1 MTQGAIPDHEVVRQ
15 HRTIWAARPELRAV
29 YHEWFRQLL
38 RCVEG
43 LYPVVEI
50 GAGPGFFKEYFPQL
64 ISTDV
69 VPTPY
74 VDVVCDA
81 GSLPFQSGSV
91 GGLVMVD
98 VLHHLPKPL
107 EFLAEAGRI
116 LQPGGR
122 LAMIE
127 PWITVPSYLLYR
139 YFHHEDCS
147 LAVDVRRPF
156 GELGKRAFD
165 GNAAIP
171 FKLLKQCK
179 PPGAP
184 ALRLLQAVPFLGLPY
199 LATLGFRSARPIPR
213 AVIGIAKVC
222 ERLLSPLRKWASTRI
237 LIVWELP
244 LIAPATALRSEP
256 PIKRGP
262 LQAPNSQNCL
272 HSWR

>member
-1 MTQGAIPDHEVVRQ
+1 MSDQEIIRQ
-15 HRTIWAARPELRAV
+15 HRAIWAARPELRAV
-29 YHEWFRQLL
+29 YQEWFAQLL
-38 RCVEG
+38 RWVEG
-43 LYPVVEI
+43 LHPMVEI
-50 GAGPGFFKEYFPQL
+50 GAGPGFFKAYCPQL

-69 VPTPY
+69 IPTPY

-91 GGLVMVD
+91 GALVMVD

-116 LQPGGR
+116 LHPGGR

-156 GELGKRAFD
+156 GELGKEAFD

-171 FKLLKQCK
+171 FKLLKQLE
-179 PPGAP
+179 PGALS
-184 ALRLLQAVPFLGLPY
+184 LRVLQATHFLGLSY
-199 LATLGFRSARPIPR
+199 LATLGFKRARPIPQTLLGMAR
-213 AVIGIAKVC
+213 VC
-222 ERLLSPLRKWASTRI
+222 ERFLSPLRKFVATRI
-237 LIVWELP
+237 LIVWEH
-244 LIAPATALRSEP
+244 ANE
-256 PIKRGP
+256 G
-262 LQAPNSQNCL
+262 
-272 HSWR
+272 

>member
-1 MTQGAIPDHEVVRQ
+1 MSDQEIIRQ
-15 HRTIWAARPELRAV
+15 HRAIWAARPELCAV
-29 YHEWFRQLL
+29 YQEWFAQLL
-38 RCVEG
+38 RWVEG
-43 LYPVVEI
+43 LHPMVEI
-50 GAGPGFFKEYFPQL
+50 GAGPGFFKAYCPQL

-69 VPTPY
+69 IPTPY

-91 GGLVMVD
+91 GALVMVD

-116 LQPGGR
+116 LHPGGR

-156 GELGKRAFD
+156 GEVGKEAFD

-171 FKLLKQCK
+171 FKLLKQCQS
-179 PPGAP
+179 GAP
-184 ALRLLQAVPFLGLPY
+184 ALCLLQAEPFLGLPY
-199 LATLGFRSARPIPR
+199 LATLGFKRARPIPQTLLGMAR
-213 AVIGIAKVC
+213 VC
-222 ERLLSPLRKWASTRI
+222 ERFLSPLRKFVATRI
-237 LIVWELP
+237 LIVWEH
-244 LIAPATALRSEP
+244 ANE
-256 PIKRGP
+256 G
-262 LQAPNSQNCL
+262 
-272 HSWR
+272 

>member
-1 MTQGAIPDHEVVRQ
+1 MQVAVSDQEFVSQ
-15 HRTIWAARPELRAV
+15 HRAIWAARPELRAV
-29 YHEWFRQLL
+29 YQEWFAQLL

-43 LYPVVEI
+43 LHPIVET

-81 GSLPFQSGSV
+81 GWLPFQSSSV
-91 GGLVMVD
+91 GALVMVD

-107 EFLAEAGRI
+107 EFLAEAGRV
-116 LQPGGR
+116 LRPGGR

-147 LAVDVRRPF
+147 FAFDLCRPF
-156 GELGKRAFD
+156 GESDKRAFD

-171 FKLLKQCK
+171 FKLLKQFK
-179 PPGAP
+179 SGVPS
-184 ALRLLQAVPFLGLPY
+184 LRLLQTVPFLGLPY
-199 LATLGFRSARPIPR
+199 LATLGFKSARPVPR
-213 AVIGIAKVC
+213 TLIEMAKVC
-222 ERLLSPLRKWASTRI
+222 ERLLNPLRRWASTRI
-237 LIVWELP
+237 LMVWEH
-244 LIAPATALRSEP
+244 AADEENVTRTY
-256 PIKRGP
+256 
-262 LQAPNSQNCL
+262 
-272 HSWR
+272 